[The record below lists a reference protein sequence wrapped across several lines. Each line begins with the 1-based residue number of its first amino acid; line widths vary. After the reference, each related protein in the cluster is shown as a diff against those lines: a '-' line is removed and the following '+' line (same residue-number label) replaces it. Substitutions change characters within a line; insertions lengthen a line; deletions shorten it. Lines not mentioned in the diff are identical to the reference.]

1 MCGAFRM
8 ASDKVGYAA
17 DHQHQATGW
26 RNGSAQY
33 GSLSIA
39 LHWVMLLLL
48 IAVYAT
54 IELRGMFPKGS
65 DPREAMKAWHFMLG
79 LAVFV
84 LVWLRLAVHTI
95 AGPVPPVQPEP
106 PGWQS
111 ALAKLMHV
119 ALYLFMVAMPILGWL
134 VLSAEG
140 KPIPFFGVSLPALIA
155 ENKESA
161 KSLQE
166 IHETVGELGYWLIG
180 LHAAAALF
188 HHYVVRDNTLSRM
201 LFARR

>member
-1 MCGAFRM
+1 MLGDEYPLRRQPSLA
-8 ASDKVGYAA
+8 G
-17 DHQHQATGW
+17 GW
-26 RNGSAQY
+26 RHGIARY
-33 GSLSIA
+33 GSVSIA
-39 LHWVMLLLL
+39 MHWVMLLLL

-54 IELRGMFPKGS
+54 IELRGIFPKGS

-84 LVWLRLAVHTI
+84 LVWLRLIIQAA
-95 AGPVPPVQPEP
+95 AGPVPAILPVQPR
-106 PGWQS
+106 WQ
-111 ALAKLMHV
+111 ALSAKLMHV
-119 ALYLFMVAMPILGWL
+119 LLYLFMIAMPILGWL

-140 KPIPFFGVSLPALIA
+140 KPIPFFGVSMPALIA

-188 HHYVVRDNTLSRM
+188 HHYVARDNTLRRM
-201 LFARR
+201 LFSRH

>member
-1 MCGAFRM
+1 MLLDGSFAR
-8 ASDKVGYAA
+8 ASA
-17 DHQHQATGW
+17 W
-26 RNGSAQY
+26 RNGLTRY

-79 LAVFV
+79 LAVFG

-95 AGPVPPVQPEP
+95 AGPVPRVQPEP

-119 ALYLFMVAMPILGWL
+119 ALYLFMIAMPILGWL

-155 ENKESA
+155 ENKQSA

-180 LHAAAALF
+180 VHAAAALF
-188 HHYVVRDNTLSRM
+188 HHYIARDNTLRRM
-201 LFARR
+201 FLSGR

>member
-1 MCGAFRM
+1 
-8 ASDKVGYAA
+8 
-17 DHQHQATGW
+17 
-26 RNGSAQY
+26 
-33 GSLSIA
+33 
-39 LHWVMLLLL
+39 MLLLL

-79 LAVFV
+79 LAVFG
-84 LVWLRLAVHTI
+84 LVWLRLLIQAT
-95 AGPVPPVQPEP
+95 AGPVPAIVPAQPR
-106 PGWQS
+106 WQAVS
-111 ALAKLMHV
+111 AKLMHV
-119 ALYLFMVAMPILGWL
+119 LLYLFMIAMPILGWL

-140 KPIPFFGVSLPALIA
+140 KPIPFFGASLPALIA

>member
-1 MCGAFRM
+1 MCGVFRM
-8 ASDKVGYAA
+8 ASDKAGYAA
-17 DHQHQATGW
+17 HYHHQVTGW
-26 RNGSAQY
+26 RNSSAQY
-33 GSLSIA
+33 GSVSIA

-79 LAVFV
+79 LAVFG
-84 LVWLRLAVHTI
+84 LVWLRLLIQAT
-95 AGPVPPVQPEP
+95 AGPVPAIVPVQPR
-106 PGWQS
+106 WQAAS
-111 ALAKLMHV
+111 AKLMH
-119 ALYLFMVAMPILGWL
+119 ALLYLFMIAMPILGWL

-140 KPIPFFGVSLPALIA
+140 KPIPFFGVSLPALLA